1 MTIDEGWNLVWLV
14 TREPGL
20 PPQLSLHRSRVIQQH
35 WICCQNGQPT
45 LFQESWSQICEASF
59 LTHLLS
65 ADHAVN
71 GPWSGEQSA
80 HQLWWRSYV
89 PKVSAKLL
97 HPKPTFS
104 SRAGGLD
111 PGLQP
116 RSEGEKTGE
125 TGPLKSMER
134 MLLFHIRERNTVVH
148 ISIL

>member
-1 MTIDEGWNLVWLV
+1 MICTQISLYLQLMTILEGWNLDRLV

-20 PPQLSLHRSRVIQQH
+20 PPQLSLHHSRVIQQH
-35 WICCQNGQPT
+35 WRCCK
-45 LFQESWSQICEASF
+45 F
-59 LTHLLS
+59 LTHLSS

-89 PKVSAKLL
+89 PKVSVELL
-97 HPKPTFS
+97 HPKPTFP

-116 RSEGEKTGE
+116 WSEGEKTGK
-125 TGPLKSMER
+125 TGPVKGMER
-134 MLLFHIRERNTVVH
+134 MFRIRERNSSFFYIISSLLQSIH
-148 ISIL
+148 I